1 MDESVCPGHAE
12 IISPSRTRLALVT
25 GCLAALASAAI
36 RTSPAAGSPL
46 EEPACATTDPS
57 HPVAT
62 PPAHAVLAPPG
73 FAPGGPITSMAPA
86 TALAPTSSPDGGVE
100 AGGVGDGAPSDGPD
114 ATLEKQAAEP
124 RRGGWVF
131 LPGITY
137 SPDRGLTVAGGAL
150 RYFRAPGQDDDAR
163 ASNVRLTLEA
173 SVSGRGMVSFDP
185 DVWIADERYHLG
197 GTVWVSYLD
206 YAYFGVGNDTTMQDR
221 EDYTA
226 LRGSVRPELVRRI
239 TRALY
244 AGAVYEFRYENQ
256 TEISGEGDLAMEAVP
271 GAQGETISGLGALL
285 RYDTR
290 DHAFTP
296 RSGGLVTLSPR
307 AYMTELGSDHDFTR
321 LLLEASWFFSL
332 GGDHVLAADGRLD
345 LRGGEPPFT
354 YLSSGGGSRLL
365 RGMLEGR
372 YRDMQFVGA
381 QTEYRFPLF
390 WRFGGAA
397 FAGAG
402 RVARH
407 VSELTPDGLHYAGG
421 AGLRF
426 AVQKDERITVRLDYG
441 RSRDDSGF
449 YLAMLEAF

>member
-1 MDESVCPGHAE
+1 MDACGRPGHAE
-12 IISPSRTRLALVT
+12 IISASRTRLAVVT
-25 GCLAALASAAI
+25 GCLAALASAGI
-36 RTSPAAGSPL
+36 RASSAAGSPL
-46 EEPACATTDPS
+46 EAPACATSDSP
-57 HPVAT
+57 HPVA
-62 PPAHAVLAPPG
+62 PAAISPPG
-73 FAPGGPITSMAPA
+73 FPPGGPITSMAPA
-86 TALAPTSSPDGGVE
+86 TSLAPATPPDGGVE
-100 AGGVGDGAPSDGPD
+100 AGGVGDGASSDGPD
-114 ATLEKQAAEP
+114 ATLEKRAPER

-131 LPGITY
+131 LPGVTY
-137 SPDRGLTVAGGAL
+137 SPDRGLTFAGGAL
-150 RYFRAPGQDDDAR
+150 RYFRAPGQDDDSR
-163 ASNVRLTLEA
+163 ASSVVFTLEA
-173 SVSGRGMVSFDP
+173 SVSKRGMVSFDP

-197 GTVWVSYLD
+197 GTAWVSYLD

-221 EDYTA
+221 EDYTSV
-226 LRGSVRPELVRRI
+226 RWSVRPELVRRI

-244 AGAVYEFRYENQ
+244 AGAVYELRYENQ
-256 TEISGEGDLAMEAVP
+256 TEISEGGELAMARVP
-271 GAQGETISGLGALL
+271 GAQGAIISGLGALL

-307 AYMTELGSDHDFTR
+307 AYMTELGGDHDFTR

-345 LRGGEPPFT
+345 LRGGQPPFT

-381 QTEYRFPLF
+381 QAEYRFPLF
-390 WRFGGAA
+390 WRLGGAA

-402 RVARH
+402 RVARQ

-421 AGLRF
+421 GGLRF
-426 AVQKDERITVRLDYG
+426 AIQKDERITVRLDYG

>member
-1 MDESVCPGHAE
+1 MDVWGRPGHAE
-12 IISPSRTRLALVT
+12 IICPPRTRLAFPT
-25 GCLAALASAAI
+25 GCLAALVSAAI
-36 RTSPAAGSPL
+36 GSSSAAGSPL
-46 EEPACATTDPS
+46 EEPACAATDAS
-57 HPVAT
+57 A
-62 PPAHAVLAPPG
+62 AGDEHAVVAPPG
-73 FAPGGPITSMAPA
+73 FPPGGPIRSMAPATSMAPA
-86 TALAPTSSPDGGVE
+86 SSPDGGVD
-100 AGGVGDGAPSDGPD
+100 AGGVGDGATSDGPD
-114 ATLEKQAAEP
+114 ATVEKQAGEP

-131 LPGITY
+131 LPGVTY
-137 SPDRGLTVAGGAL
+137 SPDRGLTFAGGAL
-150 RYFRAPGQDDDAR
+150 RYFRAPGQDDAAR
-163 ASNVRLTLEA
+163 ASSVVLTVEA

-185 DVWIADERYHLG
+185 DVWFADERYHLG
-197 GTVWVSYLD
+197 GTAWVSYLD
-206 YAYFGVGNDTTMQDR
+206 YAYFGVGNDTTMEDR

-226 LRGSVRPELVRRI
+226 LRWSLRPELVRRI
-239 TRALY
+239 ARALY

-256 TEISGEGDLAMEAVP
+256 TEISGGGELAMERVP
-271 GAQGETISGLGALL
+271 GAQGEIVSGLGALL

-307 AYMTELGSDHDFTR
+307 AYLTELGGDRDFTR

-381 QTEYRFPLF
+381 QAEYRFPLF

-397 FAGAG
+397 FVGAG
-402 RVARH
+402 RVART
-407 VSELTPDGLHYAGG
+407 VSGLTPGGLHYAGG

-426 AVQKDERITVRLDYG
+426 AIQKDERITVRLDYG

>member
-1 MDESVCPGHAE
+1 MDERGRAGHAE
-12 IISPSRTRLALVT
+12 IISSSRTRLAVVI
-25 GCLAALASAAI
+25 GCLVALVDAVI
-36 RTSPAAGSPL
+36 RTAPVAANPL
-46 EEPACATTDPS
+46 ETPACATADPLGPQAGGVS
-57 HPVAT
+57 HASV
-62 PPAHAVLAPPG
+62 APPG
-73 FAPGGPITSMAPA
+73 FAPGG
-86 TALAPTSSPDGGVE
+86 
-100 AGGVGDGAPSDGPD
+100 VGDGASTDEAD
-114 ATLEKQAAEP
+114 ATLEKQAEKP
-124 RRGGWVF
+124 RRGGWVL

-137 SPDRGLTVAGGAL
+137 SPDRGITFAGGAL

-163 ASNVRLTLEA
+163 ASRVVLTVEA

-185 DVWIADERYHLG
+185 DVWFADERYHLG
-197 GTVWVSYLD
+197 GTAWVSYLD
-206 YAYFGVGNDTTMQDR
+206 YAYFGVGNQTTMQER

-226 LRGSVRPELVRRI
+226 VRWSLRPELVRRI

-256 TEISGEGDLAMEAVP
+256 TEMADGGELAMDVVP
-271 GAQGETISGLGALL
+271 GADGGLISGLGALI

-307 AYMTELGSDHDFTR
+307 AYLTELGGDYDFTR

-332 GGDHVLAADGRLD
+332 GGEHVLAADGRLD
-345 LRGGEPPFT
+345 MRGGQPPFT

-381 QTEYRFPLF
+381 QAEYRFPLF
-390 WRFGGAA
+390 WRFRGAA

-402 RVARH
+402 RVARQ
-407 VSELTPDGLHYAGG
+407 VSELTPDGLHYSGG
-421 AGLRF
+421 GGLRF
-426 AVQKDERITVRLDYG
+426 AVQKDERITIRLDYG
-441 RSRDDSGF
+441 RSVDDSGF